1 MSHSL
6 PTTIFLDRDGVINV
20 KAPEGD
26 YVKSWSE
33 FRFLPGALEAIGALA
48 GIVPRL
54 IVVSNQRGIA
64 LGVMSEPDLSAIHEN
79 MLKAIHQA
87 GGRIDSI
94 YHCPHEEHSCDC
106 RKPRTGLFEK
116 AQQEFPEIDFE
127 RAAVV
132 GDSLADLEA
141 ASRLSSMPVLVTTR
155 ADWRDILKAAQR
167 RAFPGL
173 VVASSLRAFS
183 VALIGR

>member
-6 PTTIFLDRDGVINV
+6 PTTIFLDRDGVINA

-79 MLKAIHQA
+79 MLKRDTPGRRPDRFHLPLSARKAVMRLPQA
-87 GGRIDSI
+87 Q
-94 YHCPHEEHSCDC
+94 
-106 RKPRTGLFEK
+106 GLAFSK
-116 AQQEFPEIDFE
+116 KHGKSFLKLISSARP
-127 RAAVV
+127 VV

-155 ADWRDILKAAQR
+155 SRLARHSQSGPAAGIPR
-167 RAFPGL
+167 SGASLVAAGL
-173 VVASSLRAFS
+173 
-183 VALIGR
+183 